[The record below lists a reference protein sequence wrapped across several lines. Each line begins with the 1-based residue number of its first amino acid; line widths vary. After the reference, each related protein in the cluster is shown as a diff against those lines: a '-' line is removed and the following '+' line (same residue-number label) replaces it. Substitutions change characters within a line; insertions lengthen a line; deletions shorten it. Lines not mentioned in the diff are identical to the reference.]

1 MGAPQPPETAWAT
14 RSPGR
19 SHNRKAL
26 PPSHI
31 EATVKRLTEYCG
43 IDKRVTPHVLRHT
56 AATRMLKAVG
66 DVRRVQEFLG
76 HADVSTTQV
85 YAEVL
90 AEDVAEGVD
99 VVADVE
105 PVQGKVSDAEQIGAE
120 LLAALPPEARDA
132 PPRLLGSDQQQT
144 PGLPDAETE

>member
-1 MGAPQPPETAWAT
+1 
-14 RSPGR
+14 
-19 SHNRKAL
+19 
-26 PPSHI
+26 
-31 EATVKRLTEYCG
+31 
-43 IDKRVTPHVLRHT
+43 
-56 AATRMLKAVG
+56 MLKAVG